1 MWLSLPTLMC
11 ADLRMA
17 EGGGWG
23 WVVTRRKS
31 RGGGEGSINGTTL
44 PSPRIIGWLLSN
56 GRKVVRRDDLRV
68 YI

>member
-23 WVVTRRKS
+23 WVVTRGKS
-31 RGGGEGSINGTTL
+31 RGGGVRSMGPL
-44 PSPRIIGWLLSN
+44 CPAPLLSN
-56 GRKVVRRDDLRV
+56 GRKVVRRDGLRV